1 LNNPIPTLEPFKTI
15 KTLRF
20 DNKFGYNKNEH
31 VAFECKM
38 IIEMNK
44 IRNGVIEELGRLYDR
59 DIKRINNYYE
69 TKIAN
74 FGKMNKNISVEE

>member
-1 LNNPIPTLEPFKTI
+1 
-15 KTLRF
+15 
-20 DNKFGYNKNEH
+20 
-31 VAFECKM
+31 
-38 IIEMNK
+38 MNK

-74 FGKMNKNISVEE
+74 FGKMNKNISVEEQGGFFNFNESFQNLKWGQNNSISHE